1 MALNIYRR
9 HGSHCPGGR
18 ALHEMTYEADE
29 LRRNWKKCFCP
40 IYASGTLSGQ
50 FKRKNTERTDWAEAK
65 AIVLDW
71 ERLSSWNGR
80 PHPIESTPVAPMP
93 VMPILDLQ
101 RFSDSAQPPITIAEA
116 LKTYL
121 AVRSGSGIASA
132 TLRKHRTF
140 VKQLEQFATA
150 RGYVMLEQVTSADID
165 MFFAG
170 WKLGPRTKAK
180 RLGTLRG
187 FFRFCAKRK
196 WVAVDPTDPKSVG
209 PVSSDLKPPTGANRA
224 ANKIPFTDEE
234 LQRIIH
240 ACDQLEPISWTNG
253 KMGGIWTGNDVKD
266 FIWVLVYT
274 GLRISDV
281 GLFNMSR
288 LKGNEMFLRAKKN
301 GGDVFTWI
309 PDWLRDR
316 LQELAKER
324 GPRPFVAGRSDR
336 LETVTDLWRRK
347 ISRAFELAGKFE
359 EPPTPHR
366 FRHTFARILLQ
377 KGVAVADVA
386 DLLGDDEETVREHYA
401 RWVPERQARLTSIL
415 REAFVDKPK
424 PRLVSIRGRRK

>member
-1 MALNIYRR
+1 MVLNIYRR

-29 LRRNWKKCFCP
+29 LRRNWKKCPCP
-40 IYASGTLSGQ
+40 IYASGTLNGE
-50 FKRKNTERTDWAEAK
+50 FKRKNTERTTWMEAK

-71 ERLSSWNGR
+71 ESAGSWNGKPR
-80 PHPIESTPVAPMP
+80 PIEPPPVPLAPVVQP
-93 VMPILDLQ
+93 PT
-101 RFSDSAQPPITIAEA
+101 DSAPPRVTIAEA
-116 LKTYL
+116 VKTYL
-121 AVRSGSGIASA
+121 AVRSGSGIGSA
-132 TLRKHRTF
+132 TLRKHRAF
-140 VKQLEQFATA
+140 VKQLEQFAA
-150 RGYVMLEQVTSADID
+150 VRGYVMLEQFTSFDID

-170 WKLGPRTKAK
+170 WKLGARTKAK

-209 PVSSDLKPPTGANRA
+209 PVSSDLKPPIGANRA
-224 ANKIPFTDEE
+224 ANKVPFTDEE

-253 KMGGIWTGNDVKD
+253 KTGGVWTGNDVKD

-281 GLFNMSR
+281 GVFNISR
-288 LKGNEMFLRAKKN
+288 LKGNEVFLRAKKN

-316 LQELAKER
+316 LQQLAKER
-324 GPRPFVAGRSDR
+324 GPRPFVAGRSER

-347 ISRAFELAGKFE
+347 INRVFELAGKFE
-359 EPPTPHR
+359 ERP
-366 FRHTFARILLQ
+366 
-377 KGVAVADVA
+377 D
-386 DLLGDDEETVREHYA
+386 
-401 RWVPERQARLTSIL
+401 TS
-415 REAFVDKPK
+415 
-424 PRLVSIRGRRK
+424 SISAHVCPDSLAEGSTRSGCC

>member
-1 MALNIYRR
+1 VALNIYRR

-29 LRRNWKKCFCP
+29 LRRNWKKCSCP
-40 IYASGTLSGQ
+40 IYASGTLNGN
-50 FKRKNTERTDWAEAK
+50 FKRKNTERIAWPEAK
-65 AIVLDW
+65 TVVSEW
-71 ERLSSWNGR
+71 ERSDSWNGK
-80 PHPIESTPVAPMP
+80 PHAIEPVPVAAPP
-93 VMPILDLQ
+93 
-101 RFSDSAQPPITIAEA
+101 SDSAPHRITIADA
-116 LKTYL
+116 VKAYL

-140 VKQLEQFATA
+140 AKQLEEFAA
-150 RGYVMLEQVTSADID
+150 VRGYLMLEQLTSSDID
-165 MFFAG
+165 MFYAG
-170 WKLGPRTKAK
+170 WKLGARTKAK
-180 RLGTLRG
+180 RLGTLRS
-187 FFRFCAKRK
+187 FFRFCGKRK

-209 PVSSDLKPPTGANRA
+209 PVSSDLKPPIGANRA

-240 ACDQLEPISWTNG
+240 SCDQLEPIFWTNG
-253 KMGGIWTGNDVKD
+253 KTGGVWTGNDVKD
-266 FIWVLVYT
+266 LIWVLVCT

-281 GLFNMSR
+281 GLFNISR
-288 LKGNEMFLRAKKN
+288 LKGNEVFLRAKKN

-316 LQELAKER
+316 LQELAKQR

-347 ISRAFELAGKFE
+347 INRVFELAGKFE
-359 EPPTPHR
+359 ETPTPHR

-377 KGVAVADVA
+377 KRVPVAGVA
-386 DLLGDDEETVREHYA
+386 DLLADDEDTVREHYA
-401 RWVPERQARLTSIL
+401 LWVPERQARLTSIL

-424 PRLVSIRGRRK
+424 PRW